1 MTRGIIVIKVGTS
14 TVTTSHGLNGKALMR
29 LAGTVSDLAEE
40 GWRAIIVTSGAV
52 GAGRVRLGMTQ
63 RPKTIASKQAA
74 AAVGQ
79 GLLMHAYETFLE
91 PLGLTSAQLLLTR
104 ADLADRQRYLNASNT
119 LRALLDQ
126 DVRVVPIINEN
137 DSVAI
142 DELKFGDNDTLS
154 ALVAQMVD
162 ADWLAILSDVAGL
175 FDRNPHGNPD
185 ARLISEVAELTPEV
199 EALAG
204 GTDSN
209 VGTGGMVTKLA
220 AARISTAAGIPMA
233 LLSGQQP
240 SQLLSLV
247 AGNAIVGTVF
257 RARIDRLEARKRW
270 LAFGV
275 PPKGTLILD
284 DGAVKALVASGKSL
298 LPAGVRSVHGEF
310 VSGEVVSLRDEAGRE
325 LARGI
330 ANYGAMEL
338 AKIQGCKSSDV
349 EAVLGYKLADEVIHR
364 DNLVLMIKDS
374 SPADARAPGVIGD
387 S

>member
-1 MTRGIIVIKVGTS
+1 MTQGIIVIKVGTS
-14 TVTTSHGLNGKALMR
+14 TVTTAQGLHGKALMR
-29 LAGTVSDLAEE
+29 LAGAVSDLAEQ

-52 GAGRVRLGMTQ
+52 GAGRVRLGMSQ
-63 RPKTIASKQAA
+63 RPRTINAKQAA

-104 ADLADRQRYLNASNT
+104 ADLADRTRYLNASNT

-175 FDRNPHGNPD
+175 YDSNPHGNPD
-185 ARLISEVAELTPEV
+185 ARLIDEVLEVTPEIT
-199 EALAG
+199 ALAG
-204 GTDSN
+204 GTASG
-209 VGTGGMVTKLA
+209 VGTGGMVTKLS
-220 AARISTAAGIPMA
+220 AARIATAAGIPMA
-233 LLSGQQP
+233 LMSGQQP
-240 SQLLSLV
+240 SQLLGLV
-247 AGNAIVGTVF
+247 AGEPIVGTVF

-275 PPKGTLILD
+275 PTKGTLSLD
-284 DGAVKALVASGKSL
+284 DGAVRALLQAGKSL
-298 LPAGVRSVHGEF
+298 LPAGIRAVQGEF
-310 VSGEVVSLRDEAGRE
+310 AAGEVVSLLDEAGRE
-325 LARGI
+325 LARGV
-330 ANYGAMEL
+330 ANYGAAEL
-338 AKIQGCKSSDV
+338 AKIQGHKSGDV
-349 EAVLGYKLADEVIHR
+349 EAVLGYKLADEVVHR
-364 DNLVLMIKDS
+364 DNMVLMIKDAS
-374 SPADARAPGVIGD
+374 ATDR
-387 S
+387 